1 MKRYTCIPKEYL
13 KKLRLTTILG
23 PFLDV
28 FERLL
33 EMQNFIVHNH
43 PLHNKKR
50 LPPQQPWKTR
60 AGGSRGVGVTVT
72 VISSARSVGD
82 SSSCS
87 CSGSCCGSCCSCSCS
102 CGSCGSSAT
111 PLGSSSTPLGSS
123 GTPLGSSGTPLSSSG
138 TPLGRSGVL
147 FTPLVPG
154 RGWEKSLISYAW
166 LPFRLI
172 GNYKEHRNIKSYLQ
186 INNIHITFHTSI
198 LC

>member
-1 MKRYTCIPKEYL
+1 MI
-13 KKLRLTTILG
+13 RLTTILG
-23 PFLDV
+23 PFLDI

-50 LPPQQPWKTR
+50 LPPQQPWKSR
-60 AGGSRGVGVTVT
+60 AGGSWGVGVTVT

-82 SSSCS
+82 SSSC
-87 CSGSCCGSCCSCSCS
+87 SCCGSCCSCSCS

-147 FTPLVPG
+147 FTPLASSGVLFTPLVPG

-172 GNYKEHRNIKSYLQ
+172 GN
-186 INNIHITFHTSI
+186 
-198 LC
+198 